1 MISFKEFSSIFSGMD
16 FTDEELRSFYYSVR
30 KSVILK
36 NVGKR
41 AWPELFKL
49 EEECQWPVIRR
60 IDDPKLPIYKG
71 ADKLL
76 LDRFLKSISE
86 EKNLRQQRRYFD
98 KVRYWTKLQSEIEAR
113 IELFAQIFG
122 FSKEDMGQC
131 EEAAERYARIVD
143 KRIKRRKK
151 MWQIGIGTGAAT
163 LAGAAALW
171 YLSQKDKE

>member
-16 FTDEELRSFYYSVR
+16 FTEGELRSFYYSVR

-60 IDDPKLPIYKG
+60 IDDPGLPIYEG

-76 LDRFLKSISE
+76 LERFLKSITE
-86 EKNLRQQRRYFD
+86 EKDLRRQRRYFD
-98 KVRYWTKLQSEIEAR
+98 KVSYWTRLQAEIEAR
-113 IELFAQIFG
+113 IGLFTQIFG
-122 FSKEDMGQC
+122 FSKEDIGHC

-151 MWQIGIGTGAAT
+151 RWQIGIGTGAAT

-171 YLSQKDKE
+171 YISQKDRE